1 MTSQPSWL
9 SLTPHD
15 QQAALLALLR
25 QAPRSREEQAYTMLV
40 APPLP
45 TDETDAQARVS
56 TVIQY
61 LAGGYRVGDRHPT
74 TELLTEA
81 KR

>member
-25 QAPRSREEQAYTMLV
+25 QAPRSAEERAHTMLG
-40 APPLP
+40 APPWP
-45 TDETDAQARVS
+45 SNKPDAQARAA
-56 TVIQY
+56 TVISY
-61 LAGGYRVGDRHPT
+61 LTDGYRVGDLHPT
-74 TELLTEA
+74 TEL
-81 KR
+81 R